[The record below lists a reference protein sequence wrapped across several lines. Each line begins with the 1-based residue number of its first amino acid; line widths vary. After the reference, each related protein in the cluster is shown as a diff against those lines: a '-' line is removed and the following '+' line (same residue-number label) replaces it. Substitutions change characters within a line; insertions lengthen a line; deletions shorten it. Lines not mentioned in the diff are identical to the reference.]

1 MSLPVHLS
9 TDLRTFTSEPA
20 GDWSDVVDF
29 AGRADRAGFDRLAVS
44 DHVAFGEDLAAYGD
58 PATGGTVGGT
68 QPTGPDGAWL
78 EPVTTIAYL
87 AATTRRVRFTTNIL
101 LAALRRPV
109 VLAKMAATVDVLS
122 QGRLDLGVGIGW
134 QRAEYEAAGLSFE
147 DRGRLLDHTLEV
159 CQTLWISEAASYE
172 SPALSF
178 EAIHQMPKPLQPE
191 GVPIWVSGTVNDKSM
206 DRLARFGSGWI
217 PWGEDAAE
225 LERGVG
231 RMRRALAERGRDPNE
246 VGIVGSLRAEWDE
259 ADGKRRLDVGRT
271 MAAVPRLRELG
282 VTDFRIASS
291 ALRWRKST
299 QESLE
304 EVVSIFRSSA
314 R

>member
-1 MSLPVHLS
+1 VSPPVHIS
-9 TDLRTFTSEPA
+9 TDLRTFAPEPVT
-20 GDWSDVVDF
+20 DWTDVIDF
-29 AGRADRAGFDRLAVS
+29 AQRADRAGFDRLAVS
-44 DHVAFGEDLAAYGD
+44 DHVAFGEDLEAYGD
-58 PATGGTVGGT
+58 PATGGTSGGT

-87 AATTRRVRFTTNIL
+87 AAATSRVRFTTNIL

-122 QGRLDLGVGIGW
+122 HGRLDLGVGVGW

-147 DRGRLLDHTLEV
+147 ARGTLLDHTLEV
-159 CQTLWISEAASYE
+159 CQTLWTSGAAAYR
-172 SPALSF
+172 SPDLSF
-178 EAIHQMPKPLQPE
+178 DAIHQMPKPLQP
-191 GVPIWVSGTVNDKSM
+191 GGIPIWVSGTVNNRSM

-217 PWGEDAAE
+217 PWGEDAAQ

-231 RMRRALAERGRDPNE
+231 RMRRALTARGRDPNE
-246 VGIVGSLRAEWDE
+246 VGVVGSLRAEWLE
-259 ADGKRRLDVGRT
+259 ADGARRLDVGRT

-282 VTDFRIASS
+282 ITDFRIAAS
-291 ALRWRKST
+291 ALHWRNST

-304 EVVSIFRSSA
+304 EVVAHFRSAA

>member
-1 MSLPVHLS
+1 VSPPVSLS
-9 TDLRTFTSEPA
+9 TDLRTFSPEPA
-20 GDWSDVVDF
+20 TDWSDVVDF
-29 AGRADRAGFDRLAVS
+29 AWRADRAGFDRLAVS
-44 DHVAFGEDLAAYGD
+44 DHVAFGEDLEAYGD
-58 PATGGTVGGT
+58 PATGGTSGGI

-78 EPVTTIAYL
+78 EPLTTIAYL
-87 AATTRRVRFTTNIL
+87 AATTRRVRFATNIL

-122 QGRLDLGVGIGW
+122 HGRLDLGVGVGW

-147 DRGRLLDHTLEV
+147 ERGRLLDRTLEV
-159 CQTLWISEAASYE
+159 CQTLWTSDAASYE

-178 EAIHQMPKPLQPE
+178 DAIHQMPKPLQPE
-191 GVPIWVSGTVNDKSM
+191 GVPIWVSGTVNDRSM

-231 RMRRALAERGRDPNE
+231 RMRRALAERGRDPDE

-259 ADGKRRLDVGRT
+259 VDGGRRLDVGRT
-271 MAAVPRLRELG
+271 MAAVPRLREFG
-282 VTDFRIASS
+282 ITDFRIAAL

-304 EVVSIFRSSA
+304 EVVAHFRSA
-314 R
+314 AG

>member
-1 MSLPVHLS
+1 VSLSVHIS
-9 TDLRTFTSEPA
+9 TDLRTFAPEPA
-20 GDWSDVVDF
+20 TDWSDVADF
-29 AGRADRAGFDRLAVS
+29 AQRADRAGFDRLAVS
-44 DHVAFGEDLAAYGD
+44 DHVAFGPNLEAYGD
-58 PATGGTVGGT
+58 PATGGTLGGT

-78 EPVTTIAYL
+78 EPMTTIAYL
-87 AATTRRVRFTTNIL
+87 AATTSRVRFTTNIL

-122 QGRLDLGVGIGW
+122 HGRLDLGVGIGW

-159 CQTLWISEAASYE
+159 CQTLWTSDAASYE

-178 EAIHQMPKPLQPE
+178 EAIHQMPKPLQPG
-191 GVPIWVSGTVNDKSM
+191 GVPIWVSGTVNDRSM

-231 RMRRALAERGRDPNE
+231 RMRSAMAERGRDPSE
-246 VGIVGSLRAEWDE
+246 VGIVGSLPAQWDE
-259 ADGKRRLDVGRT
+259 AHGARRLDVGRT

-282 VTDFRIASS
+282 ITDFRIAAS
-291 ALRWRKST
+291 ALRWRTST

-304 EVVSIFRSSA
+304 EVVSDFRSSV

>member
-1 MSLPVHLS
+1 VSQSVHIS
-9 TDLRTFTSEPA
+9 TDLRTFAPEPA
-20 GDWSDVVDF
+20 TDWSDVVDF
-29 AGRADRAGFDRLAVS
+29 ARRADSAGFDRLAVS
-44 DHVAFGEDLAAYGD
+44 DHVAFGADLKAYGD
-58 PATGGTVGGT
+58 PALGGTLGGT

-87 AATTRRVRFTTNIL
+87 AATTNRVRFTTNIL

-122 QGRLDLGVGIGW
+122 HGRLDLGVGVGW

-159 CQTLWISEAASYE
+159 CQSLWNSFSASYE

-178 EAIHQMPKPLQPE
+178 DAIHQMPKPLQPG
-191 GVPIWVSGTVNDKSM
+191 GVPIWVSGTVNDRSM

-246 VGIVGSLRAEWDE
+246 VGIVGSLPAAWNEV
-259 ADGKRRLDVGRT
+259 DGGRRLDVGRT

-282 VTDFRIASS
+282 ITDFRIAAS

-304 EVVSIFRSSA
+304 DVVAVFRSA
-314 R
+314 AG

>member
-1 MSLPVHLS
+1 VSLPVYLS
-9 TDLRTFTSEPA
+9 TDLRTFAPEPA
-20 GDWSDVVDF
+20 ADWSDVVDF
-29 AGRADRAGFDRLAVS
+29 ARRADQAGFDRLAVS
-44 DHVAFGEDLAAYGD
+44 DHVAFGEDLGAYGD
-58 PATGGTVGGT
+58 PATGGTVGGA

-87 AATTRRVRFTTNIL
+87 AATTARVRFTTNIL

-122 QGRLDLGVGIGW
+122 HGRLDLGVGVGW

-159 CQTLWISEAASYE
+159 CQTLWTSDAASYE

-178 EAIHQMPKPLQPE
+178 DAIHQMPKPLQPG
-191 GVPIWVSGTVNDKSM
+191 GVPIWVSGTVNDRSM

-231 RMRRALAERGRDPNE
+231 RMRRALAARGRDPGE
-246 VGIVGSLRAEWDE
+246 VGIVGSLRAELDE
-259 ADGKRRLDVGRT
+259 VDGARRLNVDRT
-271 MAAVPRLRELG
+271 MAVVPRLRELG
-282 VTDFRIASS
+282 ITDFRIAAS

-299 QESLE
+299 QESLD
-304 EVVSIFRSSA
+304 EVVAVFRSTV

>member
-1 MSLPVHLS
+1 VNPPVHLS
-9 TDLRTFTSEPA
+9 TDLRTFAPEPA
-20 GDWSDVVDF
+20 TDWSDVVDF
-29 AGRADRAGFDRLAVS
+29 AQRADRAGFDRLAVS
-44 DHVAFGEDLAAYGD
+44 DHVAFGEDLEAYGD
-58 PATGGTVGGT
+58 PTTGGTSGGT

-87 AATTRRVRFTTNIL
+87 AAATRRVRFTTNIL

-122 QGRLDLGVGIGW
+122 HGRLDLGVGVGW

-147 DRGRLLDHTLEV
+147 ARGKLLDHTLEV
-159 CQTLWISEAASYE
+159 CQTLWTSAAASYR
-172 SPALSF
+172 SPDLTF
-178 EAIHQMPKPLQPE
+178 DAIHQMPKPLQPG
-191 GVPIWVSGTVNDKSM
+191 GVPIWVSGTVNDRSM

-231 RMRRALAERGRDPNE
+231 RMRRALTERGRDPNE

-259 ADGKRRLDVGRT
+259 ADGARRLDIGRT

-282 VTDFRIASS
+282 VTDFRLAAS

-304 EVVSIFRSSA
+304 EVVGLFRSA
-314 R
+314 AG

>member
-1 MSLPVHLS
+1 VTPPVHLS
-9 TDLRTFTSEPA
+9 TDLRTFAPA
-20 GDWSDVVDF
+20 PATDWSDVVDF
-29 AGRADRAGFDRLAVS
+29 ARRADRAGFDRLAVS
-44 DHVAFGEDLAAYGD
+44 DHVAFGEDLSAYGD
-58 PATGGTVGGT
+58 PATGGTADGT

-87 AATTRRVRFTTNIL
+87 AAATKRVRFTTNIL

-122 QGRLDLGVGIGW
+122 HGRLDFGVGVGW

-147 DRGRLLDHTLEV
+147 ARGRLLDHTLEV
-159 CQTLWISEAASYE
+159 CQTLWTDAAATYQG
-172 SPALSF
+172 PQLSF
-178 EAIHQMPKPLQPE
+178 DAIHQMPKPVQPG
-191 GVPIWVSGTVNDKSM
+191 GVPIWVSGTVNDRSM

-231 RMRRALAERGRDPNE
+231 RMRRALADRGRDPDE
-246 VGIVGSLRAEWDE
+246 VGIVGSLRADWDE
-259 ADGKRRLDVGRT
+259 ADGERRLHLGRT
-271 MAAVPRLRELG
+271 MAAAPRLRELG
-282 VTDFRIASS
+282 ITDFRLASS
-291 ALRWRKST
+291 ALSWRKST

-304 EVVSIFRSSA
+304 EVVAAFRSA
-314 R
+314 VG